1 MSRRWLLVIAILFT
15 VFGCSQKASA
25 YVQLEYSYDGS
36 TLQYFNPGT
45 GSISSATTY
54 NDLYS
59 AISNA
64 GTAFTSQSP
73 WGIQPLWYASLGSV
87 SGQYLNVNADYWFAF
102 SSSNGSSYITSSRN
116 IMTEA
121 NLRCVVGDS
130 LSQYDSTYSPTIS
143 GYTVTW
149 QGPYTSGSTSPTL
162 WRVHIQFKYSQ
173 QLSSFHNGGNVR
185 CGWNRSPSNGLFYQW
200 INTSSAVPGRIAY
213 ENTGTTATLSSS
225 KTDSLLETQVG
236 QNETIINNTTE
247 INESINDS
255 TINTSGIDPTS
266 INVPSFGP
274 VATIV
279 NSLINLPNTILNV
292 GSCTPINPPLP
303 AYIGGTLTIPCPSTL
318 ISPYQSAVDFIE
330 AIAAAYIWFRVAVY
344 IGKQV
349 KKLRDPQNDDE
360 EYLDI

>member
-1 MSRRWLLVIAILFT
+1 MTRRWLLVFVLFFA
-15 VFGCSQKASA
+15 VFGFSQKASA
-25 YVQLEYSYDGS
+25 YVTLEYSYDG
-36 TLQYFNPGT
+36 TTEQHFNPGT

-54 NDLYS
+54 NQLYS
-59 AISNA
+59 AINSA
-64 GTAFTSQSP
+64 GTAFTSGSP
-73 WGIQPLWYASLGSV
+73 WGIQPIWYAALGNV

-102 SSSNGSSYITSSRN
+102 SSANGSSYITSARN

-121 NLRCVVGDS
+121 NLRCAVGDG
-130 LSQYDSTYSPTIS
+130 LSQYDPTYSPTIS

-149 QGPYTSGSTSPTL
+149 QGPYSAGSTSSIL
-162 WRVHIQFKYSQ
+162 WRVHVQYKYSQ
-173 QLSSFHNGGNVR
+173 QLSTVKTGGNVR

-200 INTSSAVPGRIAY
+200 INTSSAVPGMIAY

-225 KTDSLLETQVG
+225 KTDSLLETQVS

-255 TINTSGIDPTS
+255 NINTSGMDPTN
-266 INVPSFGP
+266 ITVPSFGP

-303 AYIGGTLTIPCPSTL
+303 AYIGGTITIPCPSTL
-318 ISPYQSAVDFIE
+318 MSPRRRFAGR
-330 AIAAAYIWFRVAVY
+330 AIF
-344 IGKQV
+344 
-349 KKLRDPQNDDE
+349 
-360 EYLDI
+360 